1 MTSKP
6 ANQVGASAIG
16 TVLLLVILA
25 YGIFVGI
32 QWVPQIIES
41 SSVDSVLNSIE
52 STHRSDPVRSAQ
64 AARTLIDNHLQIN
77 QMQDLKE
84 VFTVREWANDYV
96 IEVSYER
103 QLNLLYETRTLHY
116 EKSLTLD

>member
-6 ANQVGASAIG
+6 VNQVGASAIG
-16 TVLLLVILA
+16 TVLVLVILA

-64 AARTLIDNHLQIN
+64 AVRTLIDNHLQIN